1 MIQMSHIL
9 REASSQEIEVLLDKI
24 KQKQFTFFNKGD
36 NGRIYEIDGTDY
48 LFKITTELD
57 EYRCAAV
64 IVNNYSKFSTFIP
77 VYYVDGN
84 RMYIMSK
91 AEDLSGSQRQQLEQ
105 FYSKYKQWQQST
117 RGEQSVFDFAKTDVV
132 NETDPK
138 LINFINALEAD
149 VRKTGIAEFDLDID
163 FRPDNIMSWNGN
175 LVMID
180 W

>member
-77 VYYVDGN
+77 VYYVDGK

-91 AEDLSGSQRQQLEQ
+91 AADLPGSQRQQLDQ
-105 FYSKYKQWQQST
+105 FYSAYKQWQQST
-117 RGEQSVFDFAKTDVV
+117 RGEQSVFDF
-132 NETDPK
+132 E

-149 VRKTGIAEFDLDID
+149 VRETAIPEFDLDID
-163 FRPDNIMSWNGN
+163 FRPDNIMLWNGN

>member
-1 MIQMSHIL
+1 MIRFSHIL
-9 REASSQEIEVLLDKI
+9 KEAPEQEINNLLEKI

-57 EYRCAAV
+57 EYRCASV
-64 IVNNYSKFSTFIP
+64 IVGRHSEYSTFIP
-77 VYYVDGN
+77 VYYVDGK

-91 AEDLSGSQRQQLEQ
+91 ADDLSGAQQQQLQQ
-105 FYSKYKQWQQST
+105 FFASYKQWQRET

-138 LINFINALEAD
+138 LINFINALETD
-149 VRKTGIAEFDLDID
+149 VQRTGIPEFDLDID
-163 FRPDNIMSWNGN
+163 FRPDNVMSWNGN

>member
-48 LFKITTELD
+48 LFKITTESD
-57 EYRCAAV
+57 EYRCAAI

-77 VYYVDGN
+77 VYYVDGK

-91 AEDLSGSQRQQLEQ
+91 ADDLSGSQRQQLDQ
-105 FYSKYKQWQQST
+105 FYSAYKQWQQST
-117 RGEQSVFDFAKTDVV
+117 QGEQSVFDFAKTDVV
-132 NETDPK
+132 NNTDDK

-163 FRPDNIMSWNGN
+163 FRPDNIMMWNGN

>member
-24 KQKQFTFFNKGD
+24 KEKQFTFFNKGD

-77 VYYVDGN
+77 VYYVDGK

-91 AEDLSGSQRQQLEQ
+91 AAELSGSQRQQLDQ
-105 FYSKYKQWQQST
+105 FYSACT
-117 RGEQSVFDFAKTDVV
+117 
-132 NETDPK
+132 N
-138 LINFINALEAD
+138 
-149 VRKTGIAEFDLDID
+149 
-163 FRPDNIMSWNGN
+163 NGN
-175 LVMID
+175 NQPAVNRVCLILQKLTLLMKQIRNLSILLTHLKRMFVKLRFLNLT
-180 W
+180 